1 MFRVDLSEHGIFVG
15 NSMKNWK
22 GNQVQDNFYTEE
34 AKTQAVNTYFYFIY
48 FVPPLYCI

>member
-1 MFRVDLSEHGIFVG
+1 MFRVDFSEHGIFVG

-34 AKTQAVNTYFYFIY
+34 AKTQAVNT
-48 FVPPLYCI
+48 LLA